1 MRFPIAPLLF
11 ALAALQ
17 ESLYDYL
24 GYNNAAAL
32 CTVSSWIFAGST
44 ITQALEGLLT
54 SVEINIQV
62 LEHKLEPLFETW
74 QYGNRKPLRLSHTS
88 VFTFTEPP
96 TFLTI
101 GTGAEAK
108 PSTDVTFSYDE
119 LISPS
124 SAVVPVH
131 VSNAGLSVGATGNYR
146 APSAW
151 STPFV
156 YETILVSSVASTP
169 SASVL
174 ATPIS
179 GPPDK
184 STFYHPVPT
193 LPCVAAP
200 SDALEMSASEFV
212 PTSPSSNPAL
222 TTADSSLA
230 TSATTIIA
238 STVSLAAPT
247 SLILTQHQ
255 LFIEIVRPEHHLP
268 SKLNRSL
275 TFYLGLFIFLGLSI
289 AIQISF
295 NLYVLRNRVQ
305 CSCQA
310 QLEELVQIRLLI
322 EKFEDFP
329 NILDNHNILL
339 GELRAYMDLASRE
352 HNTFYKAKMPV
363 SNEAEALTK
372 VHQSVVSSP
381 VALLTNDTRL
391 KMHSPP
397 EPRQTS
403 RKLNDELAPSV
414 SSHISARVA
423 KLSKN
428 IRVHEQRV
436 DQALDELF
444 QVTAQYPRLSPM
456 RLAPTTAPSL
466 TERRKT
472 AWRAEIN
479 TSPLAHRVR
488 RKTGTGIPTPD
499 PSRAQSRA
507 ELLEAQSSTSLQA
520 HIEDSTSMAFS
531 PAATSSPL
539 TAITRT
545 PYPAIRMPIDS
556 RAITES
562 ATTSTTA
569 PLISPSG
576 PSLVTEPLPPQSP
589 EETSLG
595 TQCFRPLA
603 LDPDTS
609 RFPPISHSHSPL
621 TGPLLSQTSQ
631 KRLSTTPCSS
641 PPAQRPNASKFPS
654 VTQSRPLP
662 PTKPPLQST
671 EETLSDTPYSR
682 PPILKP
688 DITVEVEG
696 YVAIHKRKWLAD
708 RQRQRLTEPQ
718 RNRGD

>member
-305 CSCQA
+305 CSCQ
-310 QLEELVQIRLLI
+310 E
-322 EKFEDFP
+322 
-329 NILDNHNILL
+329 
-339 GELRAYMDLASRE
+339 
-352 HNTFYKAKMPV
+352 MPV

-499 PSRAQSRA
+499 PSRARELFYFMLFVLADMRNVESRA

-609 RFPPISHSHSPL
+609 RFPSISHSHSPL